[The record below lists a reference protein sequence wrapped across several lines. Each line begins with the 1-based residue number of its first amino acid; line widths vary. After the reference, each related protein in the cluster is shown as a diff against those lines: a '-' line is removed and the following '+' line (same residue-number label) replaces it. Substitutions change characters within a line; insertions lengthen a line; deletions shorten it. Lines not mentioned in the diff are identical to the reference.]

1 MVYIPERRVYGT
13 HPVSYDFRL
22 APASRPRHRHR
33 HRRAGSMN
41 VCMRYELYALCIERA
56 NDKKSHARARARVLA
71 TDTTSRFALT
81 NVSNETVFLSFPSF
95 FLFLFLSVYLSVCLC
110 RVFANGNVPSV
121 NRVSL
126 VRSAYEVVA
135 RIAEAGLAR

>member
-1 MVYIPERRVYGT
+1 MYGT

-56 NDKKSHARARARVLA
+56 NDKKSRARARVLA

-81 NVSNETVFLSFPSF
+81 SVSNETVFLSFSSF
-95 FLFLFLSVYLSVCLC
+95 FLFLFLPVYLSVCLSLS
-110 RVFANGNVPSV
+110 VFANRNVPSV
-121 NRVSL
+121 NRLSL